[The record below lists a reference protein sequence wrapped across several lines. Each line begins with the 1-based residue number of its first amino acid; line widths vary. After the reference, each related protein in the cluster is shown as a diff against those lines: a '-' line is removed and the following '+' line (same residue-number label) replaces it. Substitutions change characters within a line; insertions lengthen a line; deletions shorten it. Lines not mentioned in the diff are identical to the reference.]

1 MKTFRLLAASL
12 FFAAIFSV
20 SAFAQVT
27 TVKVGLINTLAFDND
42 KVGITKYN
50 TAMTALESE
59 FKKDGVDLDAMATR
73 INTLQGELETM
84 QKQLQN
90 PPDPKVPIGNR
101 DAMQASFNQ
110 KYVDYEKLAR
120 EYKFKQED
128 AKVRFERRRQTVM
141 GPVLLDIGKAM
152 QEFAKQKGYTIILD
166 GAKLEDAALLLA
178 IGDEKIDV
186 TKEFIT
192 FYNARPATTAVTTT
206 TTKTKQ

>member
-12 FFAAIFSV
+12 FFAAIFAV

-42 KVGITKYN
+42 KAGITKYT
-50 TAMTALESE
+50 TAMNSLETE
-59 FKKDGVDLDAMATR
+59 FKKDGTDLSAMATR
-73 INTLQGELETM
+73 INSLQGELEGM

-101 DAMQASFNQ
+101 DALQNSFST
-110 KYVDYEKLAR
+110 KYVEYEKLSR

-128 AKVRFERRRQTVM
+128 AKVRFERRRQTIM
-141 GPVLLDIGKAM
+141 GPILLDIGKAM
-152 QEFAKQKGYTIILD
+152 QEYAKQKGYTIILD
-166 GAKLEDAALLLA
+166 GAKLEEAAILLA

-186 TKEFIT
+186 TKDFIT
-192 FYNARPATTAVTTT
+192 FYNARPATTAATTT
-206 TTKTKQ
+206 TPTKQQ